1 MSIIF
6 YKKATSSKNNNN
18 YIMDDNSKYKYKDLI
33 EFINKFKKFKLQKN
47 LIINIVENNFNI
59 SLETDDIIDFGSF
72 KKGREILR
80 RYDVE
85 T

>member
-6 YKKATSSKNNNN
+6 NKKAASLKNNNN
-18 YIMDDNSKYKYKDLI
+18 YTIDDNSKYKYKDLI
-33 EFINKFKKFKLQKN
+33 GFINKFKRFKLQKS
-47 LIINIVENNFNI
+47 LIINIAENNINI
-59 SLETDDIIDFGSF
+59 SLETDDIIDFSSF

-80 RYDVE
+80 RYGVE